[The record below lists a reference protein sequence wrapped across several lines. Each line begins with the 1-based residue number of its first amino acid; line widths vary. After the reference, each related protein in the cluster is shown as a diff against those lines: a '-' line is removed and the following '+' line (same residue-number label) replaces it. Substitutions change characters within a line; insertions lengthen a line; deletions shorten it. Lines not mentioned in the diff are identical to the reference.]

1 MEGFEIETPRD
12 RNGDFTPQIV
22 KKRQTILTEK
32 LDQKILRLFSLG
44 MSYNDISSHI
54 EEIYGINVDKSQIS
68 NITDKI
74 IPVIKEWQTRP
85 LDQYISD
92 NIFRWNIS

>member
-1 MEGFEIETPRD
+1 MKSR
-12 RNGDFTPQIV
+12 V
-22 KKRQTILTEK
+22 
-32 LDQKILRLFSLG
+32 
-44 MSYNDISSHI
+44 